1 MSIKAEWQDTPL
13 ALRYFS
19 RSNMEL
25 LLASVTISLNSHP
38 HLHQLVL
45 PILSCPVKFISS
57 SQLFFLLRNS
67 LMRFQIESFQCVYLL
82 NNVFF
87 NIWRVAGIRKRFWV
101 IFSISLLINFV
112 SLLTRLLIK
121 FSVHLSIKQYFLLK
135 MTPLDSK
142 VFFFSHDL

>member
-1 MSIKAEWQDTPL
+1 MSIKAEREDTPL
-13 ALRYFS
+13 ALRDFS

-38 HLHQLVL
+38 HLHQSVL
-45 PILSCPVKFISS
+45 PILSCAVKFISS
-57 SQLFFLLRNS
+57 SQLFFFLRNS

-101 IFSISLLINFV
+101 IFYISLLINFV